1 MKRPMIWMASLYI
14 GGIALQYQFYNGFQI
29 IVIFM
34 ILIFL
39 LGILVG
45 KLDTY
50 GVISCLLLV
59 ALLGSLNF
67 RNHYE
72 YEGKLMPFVDQ
83 EVVIIGDLLNQSSG
97 TSMQY
102 TILSQE
108 IRKGDKKVAIREK
121 ILIHVSETE
130 GIGLPKFG
138 EQVAVAGVL
147 RIPESQRN
155 PKMFDYNLYLKAK
168 NIHTVMYLKP
178 QQMMSIGEG
187 QIPSL
192 LRCTGRIKASVSG
205 KIRQVFPET
214 EGNMLLAVLLGEK
227 NLLEEKQERI
237 YRNTGIAH
245 IFAVSGL
252 HVGILFI
259 FLNKFFG
266 KLRNPVRTILIL
278 CCLWSYAALTGFS
291 PSVMRATVL
300 ISIFILAPFLNR
312 KYDSLSAIGTA
323 AILFLAFNPTLL
335 MHAGFQLSF
344 IAALSIA
351 LLYPPIY
358 KKLSKMPEVP
368 RQIFAASAAAQLGT
382 MPLVAYHFNLLSPVA
397 LLLNIPVVFIIGY
410 LVPLGFLTVIL
421 SYISMAM
428 ARFIGKFILLLI
440 YGVNNLSQWAY
451 QFPYSYL
458 QVISPNMF
466 FMLIYYLILY
476 VSVSKS
482 RHFLKN
488 GKLFRFKAVVL
499 LISIYLGISL
509 FINMIPK
516 NQEILFV
523 DVGQGDC
530 TLIRTGEGKN
540 ILIDG
545 GGNFGKVTEGEDK
558 VDRFLVE
565 FLLKNHISR
574 IHMMILSHPHS
585 DHMGGLLEV
594 VRRMPVETLV
604 VSKDALQ
611 RSEWT
616 SLEQSCQEKN
626 VNVIHSEKG
635 DLMRI
640 GEKVIFR
647 VLGPS
652 KALLRGSR
660 DDVNNNSLVALL
672 EYDGKRILFT
682 GDIEAEMEQLI
693 LEEEL
698 SVPIDILK
706 VAHHGSRFST
716 TEEFLDRFSPK
727 IAVIQ
732 VGRNSFGHPHPQ
744 VLDRLNHRNIKVY
757 RNDQQGAIHMMIKK
771 GELNIKS
778 TLNFSTRVSP
788 TVNEK

>member
-14 GGIALQYQFYNGFQI
+14 GGIALQYQFYNGLQI

-45 KLDTY
+45 KLNPY
-50 GVISCLLLV
+50 RVISFLLLV

-67 RNHYE
+67 RNHHE
-72 YEGKLMPFVDQ
+72 YEGKLMSFVDQ
-83 EVVIIGDLLNQSSG
+83 EVSIIGDILNQSAG
-97 TSMQY
+97 TSTQY

-108 IRKGDKKVAIREK
+108 IRKGDKKIVVTEK
-121 ILIHVSETE
+121 ILIYVSEEE
-130 GIGLPKFG
+130 GTQLPKFG
-138 EQVAVAGVL
+138 EKVAVTGTL
-147 RIPESQRN
+147 RIPESRRN

-168 NIHTVMYLKP
+168 GIHTVMYLKP
-178 QQMMSIGEG
+178 QQIISIEEG
-187 QIPSL
+187 KIPFL
-192 LRCTGRIKASVSG
+192 LKYTGRIKASVSE
-205 KIRQVFPET
+205 KLRQVFPEP
-214 EGNMLLAVLLGEK
+214 EGNMLLAVLMGEK
-227 NLLEEKQERI
+227 NLLEEKQQRI

-259 FLNKFFG
+259 FLNKCFG

-300 ISIFILAPFLNR
+300 ISIFIWAPFLNR

-335 MHAGFQLSF
+335 MHVGFQLSF

-358 KKLSKMPEVP
+358 KKLSKIPEVP
-368 RQIFAASAAAQLGT
+368 RQIFSASAAAQLGT

-410 LVPLGFLTVIL
+410 MVPLGFLTVIL
-421 SYISMAM
+421 SYISMTM
-428 ARFIGKFILLLI
+428 ARVIGKFILLLI
-440 YGVNNLSQWAY
+440 YGVNSLSQWAY
-451 QFPYSYL
+451 RFPYAYL
-458 QVISPNMF
+458 EVISPSMF

-482 RHFLKN
+482 NHFLKN
-488 GKLFRFKAVVL
+488 DKFFRRRAVVL
-499 LISIYLGISL
+499 IVSFYFVIIL
-509 FINMIPK
+509 FLNVIPK
-516 NQEILFV
+516 TQEILFV

-558 VDRFLVE
+558 IDRFLVE
-565 FLLKNHISR
+565 FLLKNHINR

-594 VRRMPVETLV
+594 VRRMHVETLF

-616 SLEQSCQEKN
+616 TLEQICQAKN
-626 VNVIHSEKG
+626 VNVIHADKG
-635 DLMRI
+635 DQMRI

-660 DDVNNNSLVALL
+660 DDVNNNSLVVLL
-672 EYDGKRILFT
+672 EYEGKRILFT

-698 SVPIDILK
+698 SAPIDVLK

-716 TEEFLDRFSPK
+716 TEGFLDRFSPK

-744 VLDRLNHRNIKVY
+744 VLDRLNRRNIKVY
-757 RNDQQGAIHMMIKK
+757 RNDQQGAIHMVIKK
-771 GELNIKS
+771 GELVIKS
-778 TLNFSTRVSP
+778 MLNFSP
-788 TVNEK
+788 TVSEN